1 MTNQNNITAKTAKTA
16 PIKTFRDG
24 AISVRVWKKEYQ
36 NPETK
41 EISIFYSLDMKRG
54 YKSGD
59 VWENTSNINGCDAFK
74 VSNLFA
80 SANSW
85 IIQQQ
90 YSIPAHPEAVAQV
103 SGH

>member
-1 MTNQNNITAKTAKTA
+1 MTTQNNISAKTA

-36 NPETK
+36 NPESK
-41 EISIFYSLDMKRG
+41 EINIFYSLDMKRS

-59 VWENTSNINGCDAFK
+59 VWKNTSSINERDAFK

-80 SANSW
+80 SANTW
-85 IIQQQ
+85 IIQQK
-90 YSIPAHPEAVAQV
+90 YSIPAHPEAVAQGG
-103 SGH
+103 GH